1 MSTRAVSTG
10 NTKVGAR
17 DRVLRAALAAFQE
30 KSPDRVRVQDIAVR
44 AGMSS
49 GHVLYYFRDRDRILI
64 STLLL
69 SEESLA
75 ERRDRAVRRARDAA
89 AALDQLTRLYLPTG
103 PRDVRWALWAQV
115 IARPPEDLAMRDR
128 LQELADAWTSCIAG
142 LLQPSAPPDGLAA
155 ASLYCHLMDGLAIE
169 VLLGASGHGRAWAV
183 REAAAGLA
191 ALAGSE
197 SGAH

>member
-1 MSTRAVSTG
+1 MTTPEDATRG
-10 NTKVGAR
+10 TKVAVR
-17 DRVLRAALAAFQE
+17 DRVLRAALAAFEE
-30 KSPDRVRVQDIAVR
+30 KGPDRVRVQDIANR

-75 ERRDRAVRRARDAA
+75 ERRDRAVRRASDAA

-115 IARPPEDLAMRDR
+115 LARPPEDLATRDR
-128 LQELADAWTSCIAG
+128 LQELANAWTLCSAA
-142 LLQPSAPPDGLAA
+142 LLQPASPPDGLAA
-155 ASLYCHLMDGLAIE
+155 ASLYCHLMDGLAME

-183 REAAAGLA
+183 REAAAGLT
-191 ALAGSE
+191 ALAR
-197 SGAH
+197 